1 MKGPAMKD
9 LKPYVLPL
17 SLAAVQ
23 WIATTLLRVD
33 RVFFTYDHVTPWMIA
48 TKVLY
53 FLFLAVAWCF
63 LFAAV
68 RNIRDNKA
76 GWRRGAQ
83 VFALYWPITL
93 IFQILLW
100 PGTWSWDDIFTL
112 ERISTYESWDPWQH
126 ILTGAYD
133 TVLLNVLPFPG
144 GLIFLQN
151 ILVSICVA
159 FVVTKLESTF
169 RLPKIP
175 LWPVDTLVK
184 VLPFLLPPVLTYP
197 EVELETGPRYE
208 KGFTLSRGDDGAYVL
223 SGGEVDKLLD
233 STDPNNEVSMR
244 RFQQM
249 LIKTG
254 MIAALREAGAKEGDT
269 IKLGEWE
276 FDFVE

>member
-1 MKGPAMKD
+1 MKD

-93 IFQILLW
+93 IFQIL
-100 PGTWSWDDIFTL
+100 F
-112 ERISTYESWDPWQH
+112 
-126 ILTGAYD
+126 
-133 TVLLNVLPFPG
+133 
-144 GLIFLQN
+144 
-151 ILVSICVA
+151 
-159 FVVTKLESTF
+159 
-169 RLPKIP
+169 
-175 LWPVDTLVK
+175 
-184 VLPFLLPPVLTYP
+184 
-197 EVELETGPRYE
+197 
-208 KGFTLSRGDDGAYVL
+208 
-223 SGGEVDKLLD
+223 
-233 STDPNNEVSMR
+233 
-244 RFQQM
+244 
-249 LIKTG
+249 
-254 MIAALREAGAKEGDT
+254 
-269 IKLGEWE
+269 
-276 FDFVE
+276 

>member
-1 MKGPAMKD
+1 MKD

-83 VFALYWPITL
+83 VFALYWPVTL
-93 IFQILLW
+93 VYQLLLW

-151 ILVSICVA
+151 ILVSVCVA
-159 FVVTKLESTF
+159 FIVAKLESTF

-184 VLPFLLPPVLTYP
+184 VLPFLLPPVLT
-197 EVELETGPRYE
+197 
-208 KGFTLSRGDDGAYVL
+208 
-223 SGGEVDKLLD
+223 
-233 STDPNNEVSMR
+233 
-244 RFQQM
+244 
-249 LIKTG
+249 
-254 MIAALREAGAKEGDT
+254 
-269 IKLGEWE
+269 
-276 FDFVE
+276 

>member
-1 MKGPAMKD
+1 MKD

-83 VFALYWPITL
+83 VFAVYWPITL

-100 PGTWSWDDIFTL
+100 L
-112 ERISTYESWDPWQH
+112 
-126 ILTGAYD
+126 
-133 TVLLNVLPFPG
+133 VLGRHLHARAHLDVRELGPLAAHPDR
-144 GLIFLQN
+144 
-151 ILVSICVA
+151 
-159 FVVTKLESTF
+159 
-169 RLPKIP
+169 RL
-175 LWPVDTLVK
+175 
-184 VLPFLLPPVLTYP
+184 
-197 EVELETGPRYE
+197 
-208 KGFTLSRGDDGAYVL
+208 
-223 SGGEVDKLLD
+223 
-233 STDPNNEVSMR
+233 
-244 RFQQM
+244 
-249 LIKTG
+249 
-254 MIAALREAGAKEGDT
+254 
-269 IKLGEWE
+269 
-276 FDFVE
+276 